1 MKSAEI
7 YPNGEVMN
15 VTGVDVT
22 LHWAEASVLEVGYV
36 DDRSEV
42 YKISMARMYVTKHT
56 DEILNVRV

>member
-22 LHWAEASVLEVGYV
+22 LHRAEASVLEVGYV

-42 YKISMARMYVTKHT
+42 YKISMVRM
-56 DEILNVRV
+56 

>member
-42 YKISMARMYVTKHT
+42 YKISMVRM
-56 DEILNVRV
+56 